1 MCEVIV
7 NQAALAPWGCDHL
20 RVCGRGLLLSAA
32 CLHNSSL
39 SCCFDV
45 KKALNPLL
53 KKDSLSVSSD
63 FWSSLRLFSSSK
75 YFLSVPTHTVRTLL
89 SLHTKTF
96 IMLLNDRRASE
107 HPHRTARIQWNST
120 PTVCALASALHGG
133 SQLRG
138 TRQKKGSRVKGR
150 DRVWSSS
157 RDPPTAVWVFW
168 QNGRIRVIP
177 SSEGVNGNAPQ
188 VKERTWKT

>member
-20 RVCGRGLLLSAA
+20 TRCGRGLLLSAA

-96 IMLLNDRRASE
+96 IMLLNDRRASTQNSP
-107 HPHRTARIQWNST
+107 HPVKLNSDC
-120 PTVCALASALHGG
+120 VCSGECITRG

-150 DRVWSSS
+150 DRGWSSS

-177 SSEGVNGNAPQ
+177 STEGVNGNAPQ

>member
-20 RVCGRGLLLSAA
+20 TRCGRGLLLSAA

-133 SQLRG
+133 H
-138 TRQKKGSRVKGR
+138 
-150 DRVWSSS
+150 
-157 RDPPTAVWVFW
+157 
-168 QNGRIRVIP
+168 
-177 SSEGVNGNAPQ
+177 SSEALVRRRVQGLKVGTEDDLPRGIHPLPSGSFG
-188 VKERTWKT
+188 RTAAFASFPLLRE